1 MAYTPFDGTKPTV
14 AGTRQVGIDAIRN
27 NGIALRDGIII
38 GRIGGWTLS
47 VVNGSGTAEE
57 PQYRVWS
64 NGTERLRGT
73 YTYTSGYVT
82 AITWEYSADSG
93 TTPNATG
100 TWSTVVSE
108 TVTYTSTNTTAGNN
122 SSLMSWMYE
131 WIGKLKDLR
140 TLFTAH
146 NGGAVG
152 TYHSGIGTIASQ
164 AAASVAITGGSIKAT
179 TVGGTG
185 ASEAT
190 LGTFTAAREKYA
202 GDVTIGGSTYTL
214 DLSLGTWFRISPTGA
229 YTIAVSNAPASG
241 FLNVILLEIVDG
253 AGHTMTLT
261 SIGGSW
267 GNAGAPTYSAN
278 TDFVQLI
285 SRDAF
290 ATTRLI
296 FGSKG

>member
-1 MAYTPFDGTKPTV
+1 MSYVSFDGTKPTV
-14 AGTRQVGIDAIRN
+14 AGTRQVGIDAARN

-108 TVTYTSTNTTAGNN
+108 TVTYTSTHQTAGAN
-122 SSLMSWMYE
+122 SSLLSWLYE
-131 WIGKLKDLR
+131 WIGKFKDLR
-140 TLFTAH
+140 TLFTTH

-152 TYHSGIGTIASQ
+152 TYHSGVGTIASQ
-164 AAASVAITGGSIKAT
+164 AASAVAITGGTIKGT
-179 TVGGTG
+179 TIGGTG
-185 ASEAT
+185 ASEAALAT
-190 LGTFTAAREKYA
+190 YLNTQETYVPLAGTS
-202 GDVTIGGSTYTL
+202 GTINM
-214 DLSLGTWFRISPTGA
+214 DLSTGSWFRIAPSGGYTPTP
-229 YTIAVSNAPASG
+229 TNWPTTG
-241 FLNVILLEIVDG
+241 FTSSIILEISNGTGKALTLPAG
-253 AGHTMTLT
+253 A
-261 SIGGSW
+261 SW
-267 GNAGAPTYSAN
+267 GNAGAPTFSAN
-278 TDFVQLI
+278 TDYIQII
-285 SRDAF
+285 SRDGGS
-290 ATTRLI
+290 TQRWI

>member
-1 MAYTPFDGTKPTV
+1 MTTPAFTQIDVTKPTV

-27 NGIALRDGIII
+27 NGAALVYYIIS
-38 GRIGGWTLS
+38 GRANGWTLT
-47 VVNGSGTAEE
+47 TASNVEE
-57 PQYRVWS
+57 PTYRLWT
-64 NGTERLRGT
+64 NGTESLKATFT
-73 YTYTSGYVT
+73 YTAGYVT
-82 AITWEYSADSG
+82 QIVWAWSNDSG
-93 TTPNATG
+93 GSYTTVFTETATYN
-100 TWSTVVSE
+100 STHQ
-108 TVTYTSTNTTAGNN
+108 TGGAN
-122 SSLMSWMYE
+122 SSHLSWLYE
-131 WIGKLKDLR
+131 WIGKFKDLR